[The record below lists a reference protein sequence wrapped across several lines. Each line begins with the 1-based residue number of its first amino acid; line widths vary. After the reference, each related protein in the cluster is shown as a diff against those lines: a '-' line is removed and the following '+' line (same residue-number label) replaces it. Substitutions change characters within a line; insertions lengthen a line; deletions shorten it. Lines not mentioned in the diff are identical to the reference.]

1 MAIKLSKKGEYA
13 LRAMIALA
21 HAAGGS
27 LTIQQIATAQDIPK
41 KFLEQIL
48 LALKAAGLVH
58 SKAGPRG
65 GYDLLASPEGIS
77 VRRILEAVEE
87 PISMPKGARTA
98 AGEQAPAGA
107 DSALRLSDTLDD
119 IRAYVRQKLDG
130 ISLADIA
137 SKDLPEEHVE
147 ALMWYI

>member
-21 HAAGGS
+21 HARGES
-27 LTIQQIATAQDIPK
+27 LTIMQIATSQSIPK

-48 LALKAAGLVH
+48 LALKADGLVH

-65 GYDLLASPEGIS
+65 GYDLLASPEGIT

-87 PISMPKGARTA
+87 PISMPRAPEPPGAPPA
-98 AGEQAPAGA
+98 ADAPR
-107 DSALRLSDTLDD
+107 RLAETLDD
-119 IRAYVRQKLDG
+119 IRAHVRQRLDG
-130 ISLADIA
+130 ISLSDIA
-137 SKDLPEEHVE
+137 SKDLPADQVE